1 MGKVEQRK
9 IKKLQEQAK
18 KEFKKEF
25 SKITSLNKELG
36 INSLSESLKIKGL
49 NKVGKLSLEQSFN
62 LLKQSSS
69 TILTLTGAFKDGCPS
84 DLSSIVNQRNNIVN
98 NVNNLTTT
106 IDNFTKSVN
115 GVGDFIQ
122 VLKDSGELLQATRT
136 ANSIA
141 SKAAPS
147 PPGLPGSLSSVGDD
161 IDIAIDKTNKKIEQ
175 NTQKLEY
182 NSSFLNFSLGVLKKI
197 KENISSLDSL
207 ITGCSSNTNEE
218 EALSASL
225 IPTSELLNQLE
236 NQEQDTTYKGFT
248 FEIVKVPFN
257 KTLDRNKAVALN
269 KSNIPIAETEL
280 SFTLEPNVL
289 IEQLKNK
296 IDLENLEAD

>member
-84 DLSSIVNQRNNIVN
+84 DLASIVNQRNNIVN

-106 IDNFTKSVN
+106 INNFTTSVN
-115 GVGDFIQ
+115 GVGTLLQ
-122 VLKDSGELLQATRT
+122 SLKTSGESLQATRT

-141 SKAAPS
+141 SKVVPS

>member
-84 DLSSIVNQRNNIVN
+84 DLASIVNQRNNIVN

-106 IDNFTKSVN
+106 INNFTKSVN
-115 GVGDFIQ
+115 GVGTFIQ
-122 VLKDSGELLQATRT
+122 LLKTSGESLQATRT
-136 ANSIA
+136 TNSIA
-141 SKAAPS
+141 SKVVPS

-207 ITGCSSNTNEE
+207 ITGCSSNTN
-218 EALSASL
+218 L
-225 IPTSELLNQLE
+225 IPTNELFNQLE

-296 IDLENLEAD
+296 IDLENLKAD

>member
-106 IDNFTKSVN
+106 INNFTKSVN

-207 ITGCSSNTNEE
+207 ITGCSSNTN
-218 EALSASL
+218 L
-225 IPTSELLNQLE
+225 IPTNELLNQLE

-289 IEQLKNK
+289 IEQLKSK
-296 IDLENLEAD
+296 IDLENLKAD

>member
-84 DLSSIVNQRNNIVN
+84 DLASIVNQRNNIVN

-106 IDNFTKSVN
+106 INNITTSVN
-115 GVGDFIQ
+115 GVGTLLQ
-122 VLKDSGELLQATRT
+122 SLKTSGESLQATRT

-141 SKAAPS
+141 SKAAPT
-147 PPGLPGSLSSVGDD
+147 PPGLPGFLSSVGDD

-207 ITGCSSNTNEE
+207 ITGCSSNTN
-218 EALSASL
+218 L
-225 IPTSELLNQLE
+225 IPTNELLNQLE

>member
-1 MGKVEQRK
+1 MEEYKVLNQNEVND
-9 IKKLQEQAK
+9 LYEM
-18 KEFKKEF
+18 FNHL
-25 SKITSLNKELG
+25 ITLLNKNAIPWVATDGTLLG
-36 INSLSESLKIKGL
+36 AIRNGGL
-49 NKVGKLSLEQSFN
+49 
-62 LLKQSSS
+62 
-69 TILTLTGAFKDGCPS
+69 IPWD
-84 DLSSIVNQRNNIVN
+84 
-98 NVNNLTTT
+98 
-106 IDNFTKSVN
+106 
-115 GVGDFIQ
+115 
-122 VLKDSGELLQATRT
+122 
-136 ANSIA
+136 
-141 SKAAPS
+141 
-147 PPGLPGSLSSVGDD
+147 DD

-207 ITGCSSNTNEE
+207 ITGCSSNTN
-218 EALSASL
+218 L
-225 IPTSELLNQLE
+225 IPTNELFNQLE

-289 IEQLKNK
+289 IEQLKSK
-296 IDLENLEAD
+296 IDLENLKAD

>member
-84 DLSSIVNQRNNIVN
+84 DLASIVNQRNNIVN

-106 IDNFTKSVN
+106 INNFTTSVN
-115 GVGDFIQ
+115 GVGTLIQ
-122 VLKDSGELLQATRT
+122 SLKTSGESLQATRT

-141 SKAAPS
+141 SKAAPT
-147 PPGLPGSLSSVGDD
+147 PPGLPGFLSSVGDD

-207 ITGCSSNTNEE
+207 ITGCSSNTN
-218 EALSASL
+218 L
-225 IPTSELLNQLE
+225 IPTNELLNQLE

>member
-106 IDNFTKSVN
+106 INNFTKSKL
-115 GVGDFIQ
+115 FIN
-122 VLKDSGELLQATRT
+122 L
-136 ANSIA
+136 
-141 SKAAPS
+141 
-147 PPGLPGSLSSVGDD
+147 
-161 IDIAIDKTNKKIEQ
+161 
-175 NTQKLEY
+175 
-182 NSSFLNFSLGVLKKI
+182 SFLFLNL
-197 KENISSLDSL
+197 
-207 ITGCSSNTNEE
+207 
-218 EALSASL
+218 LS
-225 IPTSELLNQLE
+225 
-236 NQEQDTTYKGFT
+236 
-248 FEIVKVPFN
+248 
-257 KTLDRNKAVALN
+257 
-269 KSNIPIAETEL
+269 
-280 SFTLEPNVL
+280 
-289 IEQLKNK
+289 
-296 IDLENLEAD
+296 

>member
-106 IDNFTKSVN
+106 INNFTTSVN
-115 GVGDFIQ
+115 GVGTLIQ
-122 VLKDSGELLQATRT
+122 SLKTSGESLQATRT

-141 SKAAPS
+141 SKAAPT
-147 PPGLPGSLSSVGDD
+147 PPGLPGFLSSVGDD

-207 ITGCSSNTNEE
+207 ITGCSSNTKYFGS
-218 EALSASL
+218 LPVL
-225 IPTSELLNQLE
+225 IPTDELLNQLE